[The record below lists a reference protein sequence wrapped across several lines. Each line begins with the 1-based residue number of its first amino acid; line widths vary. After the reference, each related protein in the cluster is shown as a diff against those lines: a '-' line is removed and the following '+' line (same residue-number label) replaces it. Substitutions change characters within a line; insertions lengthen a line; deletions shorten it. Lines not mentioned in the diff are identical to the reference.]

1 MYSKEDID
9 KLITNKCSLDEAVL
23 IVQYL
28 DEHPELLNEYFT
40 ITEWGTFKH
49 DLKLSQNLSNKFWQN
64 ISENTI
70 NQKRTIS
77 LFRKLSIAASIALLI
92 GLSWFSY
99 KNLFNK
105 NNNVIV
111 AKIAIATKNIE
122 NKGNIPLFVTLP
134 DSSIVELYPNSSISY
149 QEKFTNH
156 KRGVVLIGEAIF
168 SVKKDKSSPFKVYS
182 DSLVTTVLGTKF
194 RVQSFNKENTINVV
208 LYEGRVSVS
217 NLSKNPNSS
226 QKSYFLVPGNLLV
239 YNKKSMKSE
248 ITSSTLGFKENLVVG
263 KNIHNSNLATNN
275 NWYMFNNQSLSEVF
289 DQLSLLYNETIQ
301 YNKSDLKSKSFIGKI
316 DKSDSLVNILKTIGL
331 LNNLLITQDANGF
344 HVSKK

>member
-9 KLITNKCSLDEAVL
+9 KLITNKCSLDEAAL
-23 IVQYL
+23 MVQYI
-28 DEHPELLNEYFT
+28 DEHPELLNKIFT
-40 ITEWGTFKH
+40 ISEWENFKH
-49 DLKLSQNLSNKFWQN
+49 DLQLSQNLSNKFWQN

-70 NQKRTIS
+70 NKKRTSS
-77 LFRKLSIAASIALLI
+77 LFRKLSIAASIVLII
-92 GLSWFSY
+92 GLGWFSY
-99 KNLFNK
+99 KNFNK
-105 NNNVIV
+105 NKTII
-111 AKIAIATKNIE
+111 AKVEIATKNIE
-122 NKGNIPLFVTLP
+122 NKGDTPLFVTLP
-134 DSSIVELYPNSSISY
+134 DSSVVELYPNSSISY

-156 KRGVVLIGEAIF
+156 KRVVVLIGEAVF

-217 NLSKNPNSS
+217 NLSKNSNSS

-239 YNKKSMKSE
+239 YNKKSMTSE
-248 ITSSTLGFKENLVVG
+248 ITSSKLGFKENHIVG
-263 KNIHNSNLATNN
+263 KYIHNSNFTTNS

-301 YNKSDLKSKSFIGKI
+301 YNKSDLKGKSFIGKI
-316 DKSDSLVNILKTIGL
+316 DKSDSLGNVLNTIGL
-331 LNNLLITQDANGF
+331 LNNLLVTQDADGF